1 MINKLFED
9 LLNSID
15 PNNTMIN
22 ENEKTKLV
30 SSFQEKI
37 LEMKEQLYD
46 DALSDVDEDH
56 AEKLQNVISFM
67 ESMDNDHAEK
77 LQSIVESIDEDHVYK
92 LQEIINTIDEDHA
105 EKFENVLS
113 KIDEEH
119 TNKLTQIMSKI
130 DEDHTQK
137 LQEIIEMYE
146 NSSVENL
153 VESVDGFLD
162 TYLEEIKPKETLVNE
177 ARLHKLETMFDNM
190 KSILTVNDNYIQ
202 EEVKEAIY
210 DAHTIIEEKD
220 NAIDKLMLEKVQ
232 LKRQIKNIKEETNN
246 ELERYE
252 AKKLLESKIENC
264 SPKMSTYLKLCFK
277 NASVNEIEE
286 KIDEAVDAFKET
298 EKEQRQLILEN
309 SQMGGVN
316 PRQVKT
322 EGLYED
328 KTTYSNNMNMYVNLI
343 EKTNK
348 KY

>member
-1 MINKLFED
+1 
-9 LLNSID
+9 
-15 PNNTMIN
+15 MIN

-92 LQEIINTIDEDHA
+92 LQEIISTIDEDHA
-105 EKFENVLS
+105 EKFKNVLS

-119 TNKLTQIMSKI
+119 TNKLTQVMSKI